1 MSGQISEVRSK
12 LSRKEINSTARYNN
26 LAQEPTQLNS
36 RMQNIK
42 NELMKKHEI
51 FKKHINN
58 ILMQYKDELSE
69 GLYRDIT
76 DPSNTSAQMIYTVS
90 LAKWNKRIDES
101 MDKSLNELRNYLE
114 ELIRDLSS
122 TTKDESRKKELK
134 TLEEKIASEINEIFT
149 SKKSDVW

>member
-149 SKKSDVW
+149 SKKSDV